1 MDLVKNNNVNNIK
14 SKSKSKSKSIS
25 KSKSKSKSKLVSK
38 CAPKKNIKNINKSK
52 NVEEL
57 IKNHIKLS
65 SEPYVFYDNF
75 LDNNQKIHFQKPI
88 GIYDP
93 FGENINP
100 LTGIE
105 YQNIYINDR
114 PIKYDSGPAE
124 GIEVPNTYRNWSYIW
139 TNLPLYTKVTSIVES
154 IRNNNMTI
162 IKAGTGTGKSFLAG
176 RLCGQA
182 FNFQKK
188 VLMTLPKKILAR
200 EAATMT
206 SKSCDVV
213 VGEEVGYKFKGAHEL
228 DKNGK
233 TSKIIFTTTGTLVR
247 QITGDDPL
255 LKDYSCIIVDEAHE
269 RSVQTDQIILFLKKA
284 LAQRADLKV
293 VFISATLDTQL
304 FMDYFKDYTCNIVE
318 LPETIATFPI
328 KDIYEKKVPEDWQ
341 KTAIEKVMEILRSG
355 ECGDILV
362 FIKSGADAAKM
373 RSYLEPQLK
382 TLPLN
387 NATGLPENPFM
398 ITLDA
403 GVTKEE
409 QEYATKEFDYLNH
422 PDGNPSRPYTR
433 KIVFSTNVAESSLTV
448 KGAVFVVDCGL
459 ALEDLY
465 EPKRDANALLE
476 KFVSQSAIT
485 QRRGRVGRT
494 KPGICY
500 HLYSEAEM
508 NKFSKYPIPSIQKSD
523 LTMDLLDIMKI
534 EYVKNVGD
542 LKQLLSTMISPPSQI
557 FIDSALHNLYLNQ
570 AITSKDDNGILT
582 PLGRAYS
589 SFSGLSLQMARS
601 IIASYYYHCK
611 YDVIPIMVI
620 IADLGGRMD
629 NLYAKFKPKF
639 KMDESEYAKA
649 IKEYEKKQH
658 RFDSSS
664 GDFLTIHN
672 IYQEFR
678 AFMKIPKNVQIQN
691 DYEVKTFGGN
701 ALLNNKNL
709 LKNNENKNNNIPPII
724 PISQLTP
731 KTAADARKWCL
742 ENGISHRYFVDSKNK
757 LSWDKVGNEVR
768 KIEFTLMKIVQPPEL
783 RKAHFAKYKEEGG
796 IGSKKDLEREIA
808 QSKKEANVI
817 EDKDKDEDVDGE
829 EPISPHD
836 KSVLNLTVNGGSR
849 CGRRKK
855 ALYKSQYLT
864 NLNRSRQ
871 NYIETNNSPVPNIEN
886 PHNKSILDLTAYG
899 GSYSLQYGGY
909 NAKPFE
915 VNYFPNAMVFEKKED
930 NICAAIG
937 HGFYTH
943 MVKHVNKNF
952 YTTCVPLEP
961 VMCYPDMNSTISLKA
976 KPKYLVYYELFM
988 LRENQPTL
996 KLNIVGKLPIKVQA
1010 EIKSTYGKLI
1020 ENCYKTIKSKN
1031 STKKSGKKGSKK
1043 GSKKSTKTFKKKKF
1057 TKFKKW
1063 KYYKKH

>member
-1 MDLVKNNNVNNIK
+1 MDLVKNNIIIK
-14 SKSKSKSKSIS
+14 SKSKTKSKTKSIS

-38 CAPKKNIKNINKSK
+38 CGPKRNNSSNKNGTA
-52 NVEEL
+52 NVETL
-57 IKNHIKLS
+57 IKSHIKPS
-65 SEPYVFYDNF
+65 VEPYVFYDNF
-75 LDNNQKIHFQKPI
+75 IDNNQKIHFQKPI

-93 FGENINP
+93 HGENINP
-100 LTGIE
+100 LTGME
-105 YQNIYINDR
+105 YQNLYINER
-114 PIKYDSGPAE
+114 GIKYDSGPAE
-124 GIEVPNTYRNWSYIW
+124 GYEVPNTYRNWSYIW
-139 TNLPLYTKVTSIVES
+139 TNLPLYSKVTSIVES

-176 RLCGQA
+176 RICSQA

-200 EAATMT
+200 EAAKTTGM
-206 SKSCDVV
+206 SCDVV
-213 VGEEVGYKFKGAHEL
+213 VGEEVGYKFKGAHEVN
-228 DKNGK
+228 KNGK
-233 TSKIIFTTTGTLVR
+233 DTKIIFTTTGTLVR
-247 QITGDDPL
+247 QITGEDPL

-284 LAQRADLKV
+284 LVQRPDLKV

-318 LPETIATFPI
+318 LPEQIATFPI
-328 KDIYEKKVPEDWQ
+328 KDIYEKKIPEDWQ
-341 KTAIEKVMEILRSG
+341 KTAIEKVMSILRSG

-422 PDGNPSRPYTR
+422 PDANPEKPYTR

-476 KFVSQSAIT
+476 KFVSQSAVK

-500 HLYSEAEM
+500 HLYSEGDLK
-508 NKFSKYPIPSIQKSD
+508 KFSEYPIPSIQKSD

-534 EYVKNVGD
+534 EYVKNIGD
-542 LKQLLSTMISPPSQI
+542 LKQLLSAMISPPSQI
-557 FIDSALHNLYLNQ
+557 FIDSALHNLYLNG
-570 AITSKDDNGILT
+570 AITSKENDGTLT
-582 PLGRAYS
+582 TLGRAYS
-589 SFSGLSLQMARS
+589 SFSGLTLQMARS

-611 YDVIPIMVI
+611 YDVIAIMVI
-620 IADLGGRMD
+620 VADLGGRMD
-629 NLYAKFKPKF
+629 GLYAKFKPRF
-639 KMDESEYAKA
+639 KMNESEYGKA
-649 IKEYEKKQH
+649 MKEHEKKQH

-664 GDFLTIHN
+664 GDFITIHN

-678 AFMKIPKNVQIQN
+678 EFMKIPKNVQVPN
-691 DYEVKTFGGN
+691 DYEVTTFGGDALQKVTNVNVN
-701 ALLNNKNL
+701 ANL
-709 LKNNENKNNNIPPII
+709 LKNNANKNNNNVPPQI
-724 PISQLTP
+724 PIEQLTR
-731 KTAADARKWCL
+731 KTSADARKWCL

-768 KIEFTLMKIVQPPEL
+768 KIEFALMKIVQPPEL
-783 RKAHFAKYKEEGG
+783 RKAHFNKYKEEGG
-796 IGSKKDLEREIA
+796 IGSKKDLDREIA
-808 QSKKEANVI
+808 ESKKSANVI
-817 EDKDKDEDVDGE
+817 EDRDANEVGDDTE
-829 EPISPHD
+829 EPVV
-836 KSVLNLTVNGGSR
+836 KSILNRTVEGGY
-849 CGRRKK
+849 RRKK
-855 ALYKSQYLT
+855 TKVKYEGVQLLT
-864 NLNRSRQ
+864 HHNRSRE
-871 NYIETNNSPVPNIEN
+871 NYIETNNSPNSSVEN
-886 PHNKSILDLTAYG
+886 PQNKSALDLTAYG
-899 GSYSLQYGGY
+899 GALQYGGY

-915 VNYFPNAMVFEKKED
+915 VNYFPNSTLFEKRED
-930 NICAAIG
+930 NILAAIG

-961 VMCYPDMNSTISLKA
+961 VMCYPDMNSSISLKA

-996 KLNIVGKLPIKVQA
+996 KLNVVNKLPTKVQA
-1010 EIKSTYGKLI
+1010 ELKSMYGKLI
-1020 ENCYKTIKSKN
+1020 ENCYKTIKRKDEYKGKSK
-1031 STKKSGKKGSKK
+1031 SKK
-1043 GSKKSTKTFKKKKF
+1043 GKHTFKKFKFQKKKKF
-1057 TKFKKW
+1057 YKKW
-1063 KYYKKH
+1063 

>member
-14 SKSKSKSKSIS
+14 SKTKNSS
-25 KSKSKSKSKLVSK
+25 KSKSKSKSKTKSISK
-38 CAPKKNIKNINKSK
+38 SKLISKSSSK
-52 NVEEL
+52 NVETL

-65 SEPYVFYDNF
+65 VEPYVFYDNF
-75 LDNNQKIHFQKPI
+75 LENNQKIHFQKPI

-93 FGENINP
+93 HGENINP

-105 YQNIYINDR
+105 YQNIYINER
-114 PIKYDSGPAE
+114 GIKYDSGPAE

-139 TNLPLYTKVTSIVES
+139 TNLPLYSKVTSIVES

-176 RLCGQA
+176 RICAQA

-200 EAATMT
+200 EAAKTTGM
-206 SKSCDVV
+206 SCDVV
-213 VGEEVGYKFKGAHEL
+213 VGEEVGYKFKGAHEV

-233 TSKIIFTTTGTLVR
+233 ETKIIFTTTGTLVR

-284 LAQRADLKV
+284 LAQRPDLKV
-293 VFISATLDTQL
+293 VFISATLDTDL
-304 FMDYFKDYTCNIVE
+304 FMNYFKDYTCNIVE
-318 LPETIATFPI
+318 LPPTVATFPI
-328 KDIYEKKVPEDWQ
+328 KDIYEKKSPDDWQ
-341 KTAIEKVMEILRSG
+341 KTAIEKVMSILRSG
-355 ECGDILV
+355 ESGDILV
-362 FIKSGADAAKM
+362 FIKSGADANKM

-382 TLPLN
+382 TLVSN
-387 NATGLPENPFM
+387 NGSVKENPFM

-422 PDGNPSRPYTR
+422 PDADPTRPYTR

-476 KFVSQSAIT
+476 KFVSQSAIK

-508 NKFSKYPIPSIQKSD
+508 SKFSEYPIPSIQKSD

-557 FIDSALHNLYLNQ
+557 FIDSALHNLYLNG
-570 AITSKDDNGILT
+570 AISSKDNDGILT

-611 YDVIPIMVI
+611 YDVIAIMAIV
-620 IADLGGRMD
+620 AELGGRMD
-629 NLYAKFKPKF
+629 GLYTQFKPKY
-639 KMDESEYAKA
+639 KMNESEYSKA
-649 IKEYEKKQH
+649 MKEHEKKQH

-664 GDFLTIHN
+664 GDFLSIHN

-678 AFMKIPKNVQIQN
+678 AFMKIPKNVEVYTNNVEPTTYGGDGEVQKINQN
-691 DYEVKTFGGN
+691 Q
-701 ALLNNKNL
+701 NL
-709 LKNNENKNNNIPPII
+709 LKNNNKLNSNGPSIVPIH
-724 PISQLTP
+724 QLTP

-742 ENGISHRYFVDSKNK
+742 ENGISHRTFVDSKNK
-757 LSWDKVGNEVR
+757 LSWDKIGNEVR
-768 KIEFTLMKIVQPPEL
+768 KIEFALMKIVQPPEL
-783 RKAHFAKYKEEGG
+783 KRAYFAKYKEDGG
-796 IGSKKDLEREIA
+796 MESKKMLTKEIA
-808 QSKKEANVI
+808 ESKKLANVI
-817 EDKDKDEDVDGE
+817 EDKEKDDDDGTE
-829 EPISPHD
+829 EENPHN
-836 KSVLNLTVNGGSR
+836 KSVLNRTVNGG
-849 CGRRKK
+849 GRRKK
-855 ALYKSQYLT
+855 VLSLYDNKSYLGTQHLT
-864 NLNRSRQ
+864 NRNKKRE
-871 NYIETNNSPVPNIEN
+871 NYVEINNSPVPNINN
-886 PHNKSILDLTAYG
+886 PHNKSVLDLTAYG
-899 GSYSLQYGGY
+899 GAQFGGY
-909 NAKPFE
+909 NAKPYE
-915 VNYFPNAMVFEKKED
+915 INYFPNAKLFEKRED
-930 NICAAIG
+930 NILAAIG

-943 MVKHVNKNF
+943 MAKHVNKNF
-952 YTTCVPLEP
+952 YTTCVPIEP

-996 KLNIVGKLPIKVQA
+996 KLNIVNKLPTKVQA
-1010 EIKSTYGKLI
+1010 EIKSVYGKLI
-1020 ENCYKTIKSKN
+1020 PNCYKTIKIKKN
-1031 STKKSGKKGSKK
+1031 DKKKNTRKHGEKGSKK
-1043 GSKKSTKTFKKKKF
+1043 GKMFKKKQF
-1057 TKFKKW
+1057 RKFKKW
-1063 KYYKKH
+1063 KHYKKY

>member
-1 MDLVKNNNVNNIK
+1 MSIMDLIKNNNIVKSKSKTKSKSI

-38 CAPKKNIKNINKSK
+38 STSKKNKSG
-52 NVEEL
+52 NVESL
-57 IKNHIKLS
+57 IKKYIKS
-65 SEPYVFYDNF
+65 SVEPYIFYDNF
-75 LDNNQKIHFQKPI
+75 LDDNQKIHFQKPI

-93 FGENINP
+93 HGENINP
-100 LTGIE
+100 LTGLE

-114 PIKYDSGPAE
+114 AIKYDSGPVE
-124 GIEVPNTYRNWSYIW
+124 GIEVPNTYRNWSYVW
-139 TNLPLYTKVTSIVES
+139 TNLPLYSKVTTIIES

-176 RLCGQA
+176 RLCAQA

-200 EAATMT
+200 EAAQMT

-233 TSKIIFTTTGTLVR
+233 ESKIIFTTTGTLVR

-284 LAQRADLKV
+284 LVQRPDLKV

-304 FMDYFKDYTCNIVE
+304 FMDYFKDYTCNVVE

-328 KDIYEKKVPEDWQ
+328 KDIYEKKIPEDWQ

-355 ECGDILV
+355 NSGDILV

-373 RSYLEPQLK
+373 KSYLEPQLK

-398 ITLDA
+398 SILDA
-403 GVTKEE
+403 RVTKEE

-422 PDGNPSRPYTR
+422 PDANPEKPYTR
-433 KIVFSTNVAESSLTV
+433 KIVFATNVAESSLTV
-448 KGAVFVVDCGL
+448 KGAVYVIDCGL

-465 EPKRDANALLE
+465 DPKHDAKALLE
-476 KFVSQSAIT
+476 KFVSQSAVT

-508 NKFSKYPIPSIQKSD
+508 NKFPKYPIPSIQKSD
-523 LTMDLLDIMKI
+523 LTMDLLDIMRI
-534 EYVKNVGD
+534 EYVKNIGD
-542 LKQLLSTMISPPSQI
+542 LKQLLSTMISPPDQI
-557 FIDSALHNLYLNQ
+557 FIDSALNNLYLNN
-570 AITSKDDNGILT
+570 AITSKDNDGTIT

-589 SFSGLSLQMARS
+589 SFSGLNLQMSRS

-629 NLYAKFKPKF
+629 NLYARFKPRF
-639 KMDESEYAKA
+639 KMNESEFK
-649 IKEYEKKQH
+649 KEVSAYEKKQH
-658 RFDSSS
+658 RFDSAS

-678 AFMKIPKNVQIQN
+678 EFMKIPKNIEAPS
-691 DYEVKTFGGN
+691 DYETTTFGGD
-701 ALLNNKNL
+701 AQVNNKNANL
-709 LKNNENKNNNIPPII
+709 LKNNNILNNNAPPPI
-724 PISQLTP
+724 PIYQLTR

-742 ENGISHRYFVDSKNK
+742 ENGISHRYFVDNKNK

-783 RKAHFAKYKEEGG
+783 KKLYYNKYKENGG
-796 IGSKKDLEREIA
+796 IANKKLLEKEIA
-808 QSKKEANVI
+808 QSKKEANTI
-817 EDKDKDEDVDGE
+817 DKETDEDPS
-829 EPISPHD
+829 EPENP
-836 KSVLNLTVNGGSR
+836 
-849 CGRRKK
+849 
-855 ALYKSQYLT
+855 Q
-864 NLNRSRQ
+864 NRSM
-871 NYIETNNSPVPNIEN
+871 
-886 PHNKSILDLTAYG
+886 LDLTAYG
-899 GSYSLQYGGY
+899 GYNPSHIQYGGY

-915 VNYFPNAMVFEKKED
+915 VNFFPNSQVFDKKED
-930 NICAAIG
+930 NILASIG

-961 VMCYPDMNSTISLKA
+961 IMCFPDMNSTISLKA
-976 KPKYLVYYELFM
+976 KPAYLIYYELFM

-996 KLNIVGKLPIKVQA
+996 KLNIVGKLPTKVQT
-1010 EIKSTYGKLI
+1010 ELKSVYGKLI
-1020 ENCYKTIKSKN
+1020 ENCYKKSVLKI
-1031 STKKSGKKGSKK
+1031 SSKK
-1043 GSKKSTKTFKKKKF
+1043 GSKGKKYDFKDKKQGFFKKKFYK
-1057 TKFKKW
+1057 KKW
-1063 KYYKKH
+1063 

>member
-1 MDLVKNNNVNNIK
+1 MDLVKNNNIK
-14 SKSKSKSKSIS
+14 SKSKTKSKSISKIKSIS
-25 KSKSKSKSKLVSK
+25 KSKSASKSSS
-38 CAPKKNIKNINKSK
+38 KNI
-52 NVEEL
+52 ETL
-57 IKNHIKLS
+57 IKSYIKTS
-65 SEPYVFYDNF
+65 VEPYVFYDNF
-75 LDNNQKIHFQKPI
+75 LDNTQKTYFQKPI

-93 FGENINP
+93 LGENINP

-105 YQNIYINDR
+105 YQNIYIDAK

-124 GIEVPNTYRNWSYIW
+124 GIQVPNMYRNWSYIW

-176 RLCGQA
+176 RICAQA

-200 EAATMT
+200 ETAQTTAM
-206 SKSCDVV
+206 SCDVV
-213 VGEEVGYKFKGAHEL
+213 VGEEVGYKFKGAHEV

-284 LAQRADLKV
+284 LTQRPDLKV
-293 VFISATLDTQL
+293 VFISATLDTEL
-304 FMDYFKDYTCNIVE
+304 FMNYFKDYSCNIVE
-318 LPETIATFPI
+318 LPPTIATFPI
-328 KDIYEKKVPEDWQ
+328 KDIYEKKVPDDWQ
-341 KTAIEKVMEILRSG
+341 KTAIEKVIEILRSG
-355 ECGDILV
+355 ESGDILV
-362 FIKSGADAAKM
+362 FIKSGSDANKM

-382 TLPLN
+382 TLVSN
-387 NATGLPENPFM
+387 NGTLKENPFM

-422 PDGNPSRPYTR
+422 PDADPTRPYTR

-465 EPKRDANALLE
+465 EPKRDASALLE
-476 KFVSQSAIT
+476 KFVSQSAIK

-494 KPGICY
+494 KAGICY
-500 HLYSEAEM
+500 HLYSEADM
-508 NKFSKYPIPSIQKSD
+508 KKFSEYPIPSIQKSD

-534 EYVKNVGD
+534 EYVKNIGD

-557 FIDSALHNLYLNQ
+557 FIDSALHNLYLNG
-570 AITSKDDNGILT
+570 AITSKDDNGTLT

-589 SFSGLSLQMARS
+589 SFSGLNLQMARS

-611 YDVIPIMVI
+611 YDVIAIMAI
-620 IADLGGRMD
+620 IAELGGRID
-629 NLYAKFKPKF
+629 GLYTQFKPKY
-639 KMDESEYAKA
+639 KMNESEYSKA
-649 IKEYEKKQH
+649 IKEHEKKQH

-678 AFMKIPKNVQIQN
+678 AFMKIPKNVEVQVPNNVEPSTYGGDAEAQN
-691 DYEVKTFGGN
+691 QN
-701 ALLNNKNL
+701 ILINNR
-709 LKNNENKNNNIPPII
+709 NKNNNAPSII
-724 PISQLTP
+724 PIHQLTP

-742 ENGISHRYFVDSKNK
+742 ENGISHRTFVDSKNK
-757 LSWDKVGNEVR
+757 LSWDKIGNEVR
-768 KIEFTLMKIVQPPEL
+768 KIEFALMKIVQPPEL
-783 RKAHFAKYKEEGG
+783 KRAYFDKYKEDGG
-796 IGSKKDLEREIA
+796 MASKKMLTKEIA
-808 QSKKEANVI
+808 ESKKLANTI
-817 EDKDKDEDVDGE
+817 EDKEKDDINDAESIE
-829 EPISPHD
+829 ESISPHN
-836 KSVLNLTVNGGSR
+836 KSVLNHTLEGGSR
-849 CGRRKK
+849 CGRHRKPK
-855 ALYKSQYLT
+855 YTSEHLT
-864 NLNRSRQ
+864 NRNKRRQ
-871 NYIETNNSPVPNIEN
+871 NYIETNDSPVSNVEN
-886 PHNKSILDLTAYG
+886 PQNKSVLDLTAYG
-899 GSYSLQYGGY
+899 GSYVQFGGY
-909 NAKPFE
+909 NAKPYE
-915 VNYFPNAMVFEKKED
+915 VNYFPDAKLFEKRED
-930 NICAAIG
+930 NILAAIG

-943 MVKHVNKNF
+943 MAKHVNKNF
-952 YTTCVPLEP
+952 YTTCVPIEP
-961 VMCYPDMNSTISLKA
+961 VMCYPDMNSTVSLKA

-996 KLNIVGKLPIKVQA
+996 KLNIVNKLPTKVQA
-1010 EIKSTYGKLI
+1010 EIKSVYGKLI
-1020 ENCYKTIKSKN
+1020 PNCYKTIKMKSKN
-1031 STKKSGKKGSKK
+1031 NGKRKDGKKGTRKAGEK
-1043 GSKKSTKTFKKKKF
+1043 GKFFKKKQ
-1057 TKFKKW
+1057 FKKW
-1063 KYYKKH
+1063 KPYKKY

>member
-1 MDLVKNNNVNNIK
+1 MNFIKNNIVK
-14 SKSKSKSKSIS
+14 SKSKTKSKSIR

-38 CAPKKNIKNINKSK
+38 CAPIKNNSGNKSG
-52 NVEEL
+52 NVETL
-57 IKNHIKLS
+57 IKSHIKPS
-65 SEPYVFYDNF
+65 VEPYLFYDNF
-75 LDNNQKIHFQKPI
+75 IDNNQKIHFQKPI

-93 FGENINP
+93 HGENINP

-105 YQNIYINDR
+105 YQNLYINER
-114 PIKYDSGPAE
+114 GIKYDSGPAE
-124 GIEVPNTYRNWSYIW
+124 GYEVPNTYRNWSYIW
-139 TNLPLYTKVTSIVES
+139 TNLPLYSKVTSIVES

-176 RLCGQA
+176 RICSQA

-200 EAATMT
+200 EAAKTTGM
-206 SKSCDVV
+206 SCDVV
-213 VGEEVGYKFKGAHEL
+213 VGEEVGYKFKGAHEVN
-228 DKNGK
+228 KNGK
-233 TSKIIFTTTGTLVR
+233 DTKIIFTTTGTLVR

-284 LAQRADLKV
+284 LVQRPDLKV

-318 LPETIATFPI
+318 LPEQIATFPI
-328 KDIYEKKVPEDWQ
+328 KDIYEKKIPEDWQ
-341 KTAIEKVMEILRSG
+341 KTAIEKVMTILRSG

-422 PDGNPSRPYTR
+422 PDANPEKPYTR

-476 KFVSQSAIT
+476 KFVSQSAVK

-500 HLYSEAEM
+500 HLYSEGDLK
-508 NKFSKYPIPSIQKSD
+508 KFSEYPIPSIQKSD

-534 EYVKNVGD
+534 EYVKNIGD
-542 LKQLLSTMISPPSQI
+542 LKQLLSNMISPPSQI
-557 FIDSALHNLYLNQ
+557 FVDSALHNLYLNE
-570 AITSKDDNGILT
+570 AITSKENDGTLT
-582 PLGRAYS
+582 TLGRAYS

-611 YDVIPIMVI
+611 YDVIAIMVI

-629 NLYAKFKPKF
+629 NLYARFKPRF
-639 KMDESEYAKA
+639 KMNESEFK
-649 IKEYEKKQH
+649 KEVQMYEKKQH
-658 RFDSSS
+658 RFDSDS
-664 GDFLTIHN
+664 GDFMTIHN

-678 AFMKIPKNVQIQN
+678 TYMKIPKNIQVPN
-691 DYEVKTFGGN
+691 DYEVSTIGGDASQKVTNIN
-701 ALLNNKNL
+701 ANL
-709 LKNNENKNNNIPPII
+709 LKNNRNVGNNNLPPLI
-724 PISQLTP
+724 PIEQLTR
-731 KTAADARKWCL
+731 KTSADARKWCL

-768 KIEFTLMKIVQPPEL
+768 KIEFSLMKIVQPPEL

-796 IGSKKDLEREIA
+796 IGSKKDLIREIA
-808 QSKKEANVI
+808 ESKKLANVI
-817 EDKDKDEDVDGE
+817 EDKDRDEDEEGE
-829 EPISPHD
+829 EDKPIS
-836 KSVLNLTVNGGSR
+836 LGGVR

-855 ALYKSQYLT
+855 AKYESSQFLT
-864 NLNRSRQ
+864 EQNKKRQ
-871 NYIETNNSPVPNIEN
+871 NYIETNNSPNSNIEN
-886 PHNKSILDLTAYG
+886 PQNKSILDLTAYG
-899 GSYSLQYGGY
+899 GAIQYGGY

-915 VNYFPNAMVFEKKED
+915 VNYFPNATLFEKRED
-930 NICAAIG
+930 NILAAIG

-996 KLNIVGKLPIKVQA
+996 KLNVVNKLPTKVQA
-1010 EIKSTYGKLI
+1010 ELKSMYGKLI
-1020 ENCYKTIKSKN
+1020 ENCYKKSVA
-1031 STKKSGKKGSKK
+1031 KKEEKGKKG
-1043 GSKKSTKTFKKKKF
+1043 KSTKGKYMFKKDKFQKKKKF
-1057 TKFKKW
+1057 YKKW
-1063 KYYKKH
+1063 